1 MPPTVASSGTIAA
14 HLAAGDLSQ
23 AVSAASAAVRD
34 RPTSS
39 RDRILLAEVL
49 TLQGALEKADTH
61 LKLAA
66 DHAPAEL
73 IGIAQTRWLLRAAE
87 ARRSWYEN
95 GSLPEFLGQPT
106 ERQQTALQ
114 LALALRDKDGT
125 TAQALKERLEAT
137 QLPEAEINGNAAVAI
152 RDACDLSQH
161 GFEALTLDGRYLW
174 VAPEQIERL
183 HFQPVSRP
191 RDRLWRPADVLLR
204 DGRSAVF
211 FIVVQYHDADATDAQ
226 RLGLETDWAEE
237 LSGVTRGRG
246 QRMILA
252 GDDIHGLL
260 DIGRIDIKDAI

>member
-1 MPPTVASSGTIAA
+1 LTRTADPSGMITAL
-14 HLAAGDLSQ
+14 LAAGDLGE
-23 AVSAASAAVRD
+23 AVSAAGAAVKD
-34 RPTSS
+34 RPTLP
-39 RDRILLAEVL
+39 RARILLADL
-49 TLQGALEKADTH
+49 LILQGALERADTH

-73 IGIAQTRWLLRAAE
+73 IGISQTRWLLRAAE
-87 ARRSWYEN
+87 ARKNWYEN

-106 ERQQTALQ
+106 ERQQMVLR
-114 LALALRDKDGT
+114 LALAIREKDAATARTLR
-125 TAQALKERLEAT
+125 ESLEAAP
-137 QLPEAEINGNAAVAI
+137 LPVAGIDGAAATPI

-174 VAPEQIERL
+174 IAPEQIERL
-183 HFQPVSRP
+183 HFQPVRRP
-191 RDRLWRPADVLLR
+191 RDRLWRPADTLLR

-211 FIVVQYHDADATDAQ
+211 FIAAQYHDADATDPQ
-226 RLGLETDWAEE
+226 RLGLGTDWTEE

-260 DIGRIDIKDAI
+260 DIGRIDIKEVI